1 MAESAAQWFQEQL
14 ASSTEIIIWAVGQVP
29 STRWHRQ
36 PPFGGWSPARH
47 LFHLLYYE
55 ETLALPSLRQWQGGP
70 MPMPPLAGE
79 ELSWRHDH
87 DVEELLAAFQAVR
100 EQEVALLDELAGADW
115 DLPRPTIWGEHT
127 LRWVLT
133 KSYQHTLDHANSLLQ
148 MALYWDDALRGR
160 HARA

>member
-1 MAESAAQWFQEQL
+1 MADSAAQWFQEQL
-14 ASSTEIIIWAVGQVP
+14 ASSAELLIWAIGQVP
-29 STRWHRQ
+29 ATRWRQQ

-55 ETLALPSLRQWQGGP
+55 ETLGLPSLRQWQGAS

-79 ELSWRHDH
+79 ELAWRHDH
-87 DVEELLAAFQAVR
+87 EVTTLIETFRAVR
-100 EQEVALLDELAGADW
+100 QEEVLLVAELAEADW
-115 DLPRPTIWGEHT
+115 DLPRPTVWGERS

-148 MALYWDDALRGR
+148 MALFWDDVLRGR
-160 HARA
+160 PARA